1 MKSTSKQ
8 RNKGSNPGVVKQ
20 RIHAKRIAYS
30 LILALIGAVLYYFA
44 YQYTYQ
50 AKLEKQYR
58 QTQVQLQEKA
68 KSLEKTT
75 SDKAQ
80 LQEQIKQLEQ
90 QKQDLQNQLQAKL
103 DAKRQFTAVAS
114 LPTVSG
120 DKTAWLIAAGIP
132 ESDWG
137 YVDYIV
143 SHEGGWNGTTKYNY
157 AGSGAYG
164 LCQALPGSKMA
175 SAGSDW
181 TTNPVTQL
189 KWCNGYAIGRYGGW
203 AQAYNYWVLHKFW

>member
-114 LPTVSG
+114 PPTVSG

-137 YVDYIV
+137 YVDYII
-143 SHEGGWNGTTKYNY
+143 SHESGWRPDATN
-157 AGSGAYG
+157 ASSGAHG
-164 LCQALPGSKMA
+164 LPQALPYSKTGCGWVDA
-175 SAGSDW
+175 
-181 TTNPVTQL
+181 VCQL
-189 KWCNGYAIGRYGGW
+189 QWADRYARGRYGGW
-203 AQAYNYWVLHKFW
+203 AQAYNYWILHKFW

>member
-114 LPTVSG
+114 LPTVRVI
-120 DKTAWLIAAGIP
+120 KPL
-132 ESDWG
+132 
-137 YVDYIV
+137 
-143 SHEGGWNGTTKYNY
+143 
-157 AGSGAYG
+157 GS
-164 LCQALPGSKMA
+164 LQ
-175 SAGSDW
+175 
-181 TTNPVTQL
+181 
-189 KWCNGYAIGRYGGW
+189 
-203 AQAYNYWVLHKFW
+203 QAYQNQTGDTLIISSAMKVVGTVRQSITTPVLVHMVYVKHYQAVKWPLRG